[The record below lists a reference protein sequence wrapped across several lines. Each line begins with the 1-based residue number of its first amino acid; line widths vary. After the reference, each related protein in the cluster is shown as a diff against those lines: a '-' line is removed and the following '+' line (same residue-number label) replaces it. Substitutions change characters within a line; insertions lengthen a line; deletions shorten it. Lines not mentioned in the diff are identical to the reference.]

1 LRHDRALRLGR
12 VTASIVVFSSDV
24 TFIDDDD
31 ATRREELEPSRW
43 DLRLTSRRA
52 SNGSNRRDR
61 VRDARPDTVSELGSG
76 VSAREDPRRRAA
88 GVVRRSVL
96 PPRVVR
102 SLRK

>member
-61 VRDARPDTVSELGSG
+61 VRDARPDTASELGSG

-102 SLRK
+102 FVR